1 HSGLIS
7 PEQLPFKY
15 QYEIHAN
22 EIVLLAYYIAAINI
36 ESSYHSLVGG
46 NYQPFGGIC
55 LTDTFQLYEK
65 GDLLDELLAE
75 NSSRRHKQKQLP
87 VRVIIGNPPY
97 SAGQASANDDAANLE
112 YKGLDKRIAET
123 YIAKSQGKGGKRSA
137 YDSYIRAI
145 RWASDRIGDSGI
157 IGFVTNAG
165 WLESNSADGL
175 RQCLAEE
182 FSSIY
187 IFHLRGNQ
195 RTAGELSRKEGG
207 KIFGGGSRAPIAI
220 LLLVKNPNAAQHGQ
234 IYVHDVGD
242 YLSREEKLDK
252 INAFVSVAGITANN
266 AWQSVIPDQHSDWLN
281 QRTTGFSSFILL
293 GTKKSTEE
301 TTLFSFFSS
310 GIVSG
315 RDNWVYSFAKTQLIT
330 RCRQM
335 IDFYNAEIERYK
347 EYINNSGTEID
358 VQIFVEKDLTR
369 ISWGGGN
376 WQARFKKFQKEK
388 FVQELIRPSLYRPF
402 TKMWHYGGVTFNHSF
417 YSMPRVFPDAT
428 AENIVICV
436 TGFGESTGFSNLIA
450 DKILNFHFIAGFQC
464 FPRYLYDEPAPATG
478 DANLFATES
487 TRTRRDAITD
497 AGLNHFQ
504 TAYPD
509 ATLNKEDL
517 FYYIYGLLHSPD
529 YRERYKDNLSKELPR
544 IPRVK
549 TAADFWAFST
559 AGRQLAALHLNYET
573 VTPYP
578 LTIESSKPLT
588 AADYRV
594 TKMKYGKCGKEK
606 DLTTVIYNDFIT
618 LREIPLEAYQYVV
631 NGKPALDWVIE
642 RQSVKIDKDSGI
654 VNDAND
660 WAHETM
666 NNPRYP
672 LELFQRV
679 VTVSLETLAI
689 VKGLPKLE

>member
-97 SAGQASANDDAANLE
+97 SAGQASANDNNANLR
-112 YKGLDKRIAET
+112 YAGLDERIRTTYAE
-123 YIAKSQGKGGKRSA
+123 RSTA
-137 YDSYIRAI
+137 TNKNALYDSYIRAI
-145 RWASDRIGDSGI
+145 RWASDRIGDAGI

-165 WLESNSADGL
+165 WLEANTADGL

-207 KIFGGGSRAPIAI
+207 KIFGSGSRAPIAI
-220 LLLVKNPNAAQHGQ
+220 SLLVKNPKAAQHGQ
-234 IYVHDVGD
+234 IYLHDIGD

-252 INAFVSVAGITANN
+252 INVFVSVAGISENTG
-266 AWQSVIPDQHSDWLN
+266 WQAITPDQHGDWLN
-281 QRTTGFSSFILL
+281 QRNDDFSDFIVL
-293 GTKKSTEE
+293 GNKDDKTALALFANYSRGLE
-301 TTLFSFFSS
+301 TSRDVWCYNSS
-310 GIVSG
+310 HNQV
-315 RDNWVYSFAKTQLIT
+315 AETMT
-330 RCRQM
+330 RM
-335 IDFYNAEIERYK
+335 VAFYNNEVLRFQNAHGALNKKQREEIVADF
-347 EYINNSGTEID
+347 IN
-358 VQIFVEKDLTR
+358 KDFTK
-369 ISWGGGN
+369 ISWSSS
-376 WQARFKKFQKEK
+376 
-388 FVQELIRPSLYRPF
+388 LIPDLVNFNNGSFDKIKILQSLYRPF
-402 TKMWHYGGVTFNHSF
+402 SKQWLYYDSMFNHRTAQ
-417 YSMPRVFPDAT
+417 MPRIFPDAT
-428 AENIVICV
+428 AENMVICI
-436 TGFGESTGFSNLIA
+436 TGIGTNKRFSCLIA
-450 DKILNFHFIAGFQC
+450 NALPDVQLKFNGQC
-464 FPRYLYDEPAPATG
+464 FPLYLYDEPAPATS
-478 DANLFATES
+478 DASLFATES

-517 FYYIYGLLHSPD
+517 FYYIYGLLHSPE
-529 YRERYKDNLSKELPR
+529 YRTSYADNLSKELPR

-549 TAADFWAFST
+549 TAADFWAFS
-559 AGRQLAALHLNYET
+559 
-573 VTPYP
+573 
-578 LTIESSKPLT
+578 
-588 AADYRV
+588 
-594 TKMKYGKCGKEK
+594 
-606 DLTTVIYNDFIT
+606 
-618 LREIPLEAYQYVV
+618 
-631 NGKPALDWVIE
+631 
-642 RQSVKIDKDSGI
+642 
-654 VNDAND
+654 
-660 WAHETM
+660 
-666 NNPRYP
+666 
-672 LELFQRV
+672 
-679 VTVSLETLAI
+679 
-689 VKGLPKLE
+689 